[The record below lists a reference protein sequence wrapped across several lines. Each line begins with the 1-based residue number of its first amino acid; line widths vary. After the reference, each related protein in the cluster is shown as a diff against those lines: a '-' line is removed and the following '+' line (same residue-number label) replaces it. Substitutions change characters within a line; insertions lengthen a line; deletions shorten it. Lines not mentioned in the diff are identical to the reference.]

1 MSDIKVYTTKEVEQ
15 ILKVERQAVMRY
27 IKAGQLKATKI
38 GRSYRI
44 TEENLKEFL
53 EHGTDKNY
61 LQKL

>member
-1 MSDIKVYTTKEVEQ
+1 MIELYTTKEVQQ
-15 ILKVERQAVMRY
+15 ILKVDRQAVMRY

-38 GRSYRI
+38 GRGYRF

-53 EHGTDKNY
+53 EHGTERNY